1 MRDKRGVALNGCDAQ
16 GRGGTLD
23 QADAAR
29 VRRRDQDIVTALR
42 VTHEHLALPAQEGDG
57 GVGRKPGGGIDDVG
71 GHRGDSVCGC
81 RPNTA

>member
-1 MRDKRGVALNGCDAQ
+1 MATRKAAAARS
-16 GRGGTLD
+16 D

-29 VRRRDQDIVTALR
+29 VRWRDQDVVTALG

-57 GVGRKPGGGIDDVG
+57 RAGREPGGGIDDIG
-71 GHRGDSVCGC
+71 GHRGGSVCGR